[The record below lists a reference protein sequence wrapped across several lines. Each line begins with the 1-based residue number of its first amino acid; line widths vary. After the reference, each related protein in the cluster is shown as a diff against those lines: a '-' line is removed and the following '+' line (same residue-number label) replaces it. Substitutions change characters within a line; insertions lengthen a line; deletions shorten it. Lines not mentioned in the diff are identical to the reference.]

1 MIIFSW
7 NCQRLGNLRVV
18 QDLCRMV
25 KNKNPNLVLFMETK
39 MRKKRLKKIRH
50 RLGFSSLFAVDC
62 VGKGGGFGLLWKEN
76 AVVEIQNFSHRHIN
90 AIIHLEAPKRHKA
103 WTLLRHLSRL
113 DPLPWMCIGD
123 FNEVVNGTEKWG
135 GNVRHR
141 RAMQEFQQVLED
153 CNLIDLGFC
162 GPKYT

>member
-39 MRKKRLKKIRH
+39 IRKKRLKKIRH
-50 RLGFSSLFAVDC
+50 RLGFSSLVVVDC

-90 AIIHLEAPKRHKA
+90 AIIQGPSLNLKWKLTGFYI
-103 WTLLRHLSRL
+103 WRL
-113 DPLPWMCIGD
+113 QRDIRLGHCYGILPDLILYHGCALATSTKWSMVLKNG
-123 FNEVVNGTEKWG
+123 EV
-135 GNVRHR
+135 
-141 RAMQEFQQVLED
+141 M
-153 CNLIDLGFC
+153 
-162 GPKYT
+162 